1 MLSVASGHFAS
12 QWKTERMCFHGSD
25 ARILLQG
32 LISSYS
38 EQCLCD
44 NSALCGKEVGRVGVT
59 QEFSICK
66 DTFFVANFVR
76 GVSLHFTSTNSHSQI
91 SHCADAFIWLGKKKP
106 YLKCHWKCSERFGV
120 WAQRKP
126 CTCMFTALS
135 LATVRP
141 PLLDKCKAFSALSTS
156 YWPVLVQWLF
166 FLYLFLRIERSAFMG
181 GWYNTSVT
189 FWPGNVV

>member
-12 QWKTERMCFHGSD
+12 QWKTERTCFHGSD

-44 NSALCGKEVGRVGVT
+44 NSAFCGKEVGRVGVT

-91 SHCADAFIWLGKKKP
+91 SHCADAFIWLGKKNP
-106 YLKCHWKCSERFGV
+106 IWNVTG
-120 WAQRKP
+120 
-126 CTCMFTALS
+126 
-135 LATVRP
+135 
-141 PLLDKCKAFSALSTS
+141 SALKGLVFELKGS
-156 YWPVLVQWLF
+156 PVLACLLHWAWLQSDPRCWINAR
-166 FLYLFLRIERSAFMG
+166 LFLRSAHLTG
-181 GWYNTSVT
+181 QY
-189 FWPGNVV
+189 